1 MLNNQ
6 MFIQKAL
13 RPETLSTLHSA
24 CQGTSGIKNAA
35 RGRFWWLGMD
45 AAIVQTRN
53 QCKKCDIRNPSQQS
67 EEWLEEPA
75 VTFPFQK
82 KRLGLL

>member
-6 MFIQKAL
+6 MFIRKAL
-13 RPETLSTLHSA
+13 RPETLSNLHSP

-67 EEWLEEPA
+67 EVWLEEQA
-75 VTFPFQK
+75 ATFPFK
-82 KRLGLL
+82 NKRLGLL

>member
-6 MFIQKAL
+6 IFIRKAL